1 MTNVFG
7 CSPDNID
14 LYKVACTHRSVA
26 GRNNING
33 KINNERLE
41 YLGDAVL
48 GAIVAEFLFKKYPLA
63 TEGTLTEMRSKL
75 VSRKRL
81 NLLSMKIGLH
91 TLLQIEPHVFA
102 KSADGD
108 AFEAIVGA
116 IYLDKGFEKTKKI
129 IINNIFLTH
138 LDIETIFLEEDNYK
152 SKLLMF
158 LQKKHKKFEFVHTV
172 VERSRSRQLYKSQIM
187 VDGKALGEGF
197 GYTMKQADQ
206 EAAEKAW
213 QLISKK
219 YGIIPFSLVDRYT
232 GSFC

>member
-152 SKLLMF
+152 SKLLML

-172 VERSRSRQLYKSQIM
+172 VERRRSRQLYKSQIM

-219 YGIIPFSLVDRYT
+219 YGT
-232 GSFC
+232 KEQGAN